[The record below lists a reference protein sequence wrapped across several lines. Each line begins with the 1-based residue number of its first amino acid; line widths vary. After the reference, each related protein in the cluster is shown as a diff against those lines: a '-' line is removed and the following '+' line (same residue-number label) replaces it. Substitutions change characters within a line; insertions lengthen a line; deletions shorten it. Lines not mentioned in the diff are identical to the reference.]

1 MLTYSG
7 SSGSSG
13 YIETDPTVPSW
24 AKAASKPTY
33 TASEVGAAATS
44 HSHGNITSGG
54 DITATVAIASG
65 DRLVIND
72 ESASKIINS
81 SITFGSNTNQY
92 LANNGTW
99 QTVPSGGGGS
109 TITVT
114 QTVTAGTQIASI
126 SVDGSSTALYTPT
139 PAEEVSISSTQP
151 SADSDLKIWIEI

>member
-1 MLTYSG
+1 MASLDLAGIITRICSDLAYRFAPLYHTHPNYAPISHAHG
-7 SSGSSG
+7 AISS
-13 YIETDPTVPSW
+13 V
-24 AKAASKPTY
+24 
-33 TASEVGAAATS
+33 
-44 HSHGNITSGG
+44 G
-54 DITATVAIASG
+54 DITGTSTIASG

-99 QTVPSGGGGS
+99 QTVPSGGGGGS
-109 TITVT
+109 TVTVT

-126 SVDGSSTALYTPT
+126 SVDGLSTSLYTPT
-139 PAEEVSISSTQP
+139 PAEEVSVSSTQP